1 MRSNAVAISMMR
13 RLKYVERILHL
24 RSITLTSSA
33 VLVVRKSGGNLPSAH
48 FWLQP
53 TVSCS
58 VSDLS
63 INKLHKKIC
72 STTKMSVSVAAC
84 MFSHR
89 MFQTFAQD
97 HQYFASCHPS
107 SFLGR
112 IQVDRVLVSANDSR
126 RAPSLLL
133 QNILGRPYPFDT
145 RRRRHSYHGDLE
157 GPYCKAT

>member
-1 MRSNAVAISMMR
+1 MLTGSREVSRRERRPVGNTYARRMRSNTVAISMMR
-13 RLKYVERILHL
+13 KLKYVERILHL
-24 RSITLTSSA
+24 RSIALTSST

-63 INKLHKKIC
+63 VNKLHKKIC
-72 STTKMSVSVAAC
+72 SMTKMSVSVAAC

-112 IQVDRVLVSANDSR
+112 IQVDRAFVSANSSQR
-126 RAPSLLL
+126 
-133 QNILGRPYPFDT
+133 T
-145 RRRRHSYHGDLE
+145 H
-157 GPYCKAT
+157 PYCSKIF